1 MLRKHFFGSLLF
13 FLLAAALWP
22 ESLRVDYL
30 EGLLEMRADG
40 GWQEAAIGE
49 TIPPGASL
57 RLEDGSVAE
66 LAYGS
71 VRFTLIGEGRF
82 FTDNLIK
89 TARAAS
95 SWGIRPLV
103 TRKLEALIEGKPK
116 GESSAMGARAAEV
129 GDAAGFDWV
138 DEGETAIEEGKE
150 LLAAGRYETALA
162 VFTEELALAVGDE
175 ADMLRYYA
183 GYAHARMND
192 SRRALAELNQIE
204 PDETAVYY
212 GDFVLLKGRLLL
224 EANRFP
230 QALDLLDTYLA
241 TYPGGAAAQEAA
253 FLSAFGSYILGDPEA
268 ALGKL
273 ERACSLDPDSE
284 IGQAA
289 RALRAELAG
298 G

>member
-1 MLRKHFFGSLLF
+1 MLRKHFFGALLF

-22 ESLRVDYL
+22 ESLQVDYL
-30 EGLLEMRADG
+30 EGLLEMRADT

-49 TIPPGASL
+49 NIPPGSSL
-57 RLEDGSVAE
+57 RLGDGSVAE
-66 LAYGS
+66 LTYGS
-71 VRFTLIGEGRF
+71 AGFTLVGYGCF
-82 FTDNLIK
+82 FADSLIK
-89 TARAAS
+89 TARAAG
-95 SWGIRPLV
+95 SWGIQPLV

-129 GDAAGFDWV
+129 EDTAGFDWV
-138 DEGETAIEEGKE
+138 DEGEAAIAEGKE
-150 LLAAGRYETALA
+150 LLAAGRYEAALA
-162 VFTEELALAVGDE
+162 VFTEELALAGSEE
-175 ADMLRYYA
+175 ADMLHYYA

-192 SRRALAELNQIE
+192 GRLALAELNRIE

-224 EANRFP
+224 EANRFS

-241 TYPGGAAAQEAA
+241 IYPGGAAAQEAA
-253 FLSAFGSYILGDPEA
+253 YLSAFGSYILGDTEA
-268 ALGKL
+268 ALDKL

-284 IGQAA
+284 MGKAA
-289 RALRAELAG
+289 RALCSELAG